1 MNKKFKLEKVL
12 ELREKALEREKITLA
27 DLQLKEK
34 QAYEEMY
41 AVMED
46 IKAKNIELEQDRAK
60 GIFDFIE
67 MYNKYIAVRQD
78 DLALCEAKVQAAVRE
93 TAKQK
98 EVLKKALMQEYF
110 G

>member
-46 IKAKNIELEQDRAK
+46 IKAKILSWSRIEQRVYL
-60 GIFDFIE
+60 I
-67 MYNKYIAVRQD
+67 
-78 DLALCEAKVQAAVRE
+78 L
-93 TAKQK
+93 
-98 EVLKKALMQEYF
+98 
-110 G
+110 

>member
-67 MYNKYIAVRQD
+67 MYNKRWNERGRTNAG
-78 DLALCEAKVQAAVRE
+78 
-93 TAKQK
+93 TAKCFRKSPVQ
-98 EVLKKALMQEYF
+98 
-110 G
+110 